1 MNPVRTLARPLL
13 ASVFVSGGVDMLRNA
28 GSLAPVAE
36 PVTGPIVDAAQPA
49 VDKAVEAAG
58 PAIGTAAEKVV
69 DLAEQASDAL
79 PDAAQPVAD
88 LADQAADAA
97 RSVAG
102 SDGDDALL
110 AGSKTSGATPK
121 VDLPDDP
128 ELLTKVNGGVMVG
141 AGLLLA
147 IGKLPRLSAAALAAT
162 LVPTTLAG
170 HRFWEADD
178 DEERAQQQIHF
189 MKNVALLG
197 GLALAAID
205 TEGRPGVA
213 WRARNAGR
221 TARREAKLARRVA
234 TAEAGRKVAGARAAV
249 TDALP
254 G

>member
-13 ASVFVSGGVDMLRNA
+13 ASVFVTGGVDMLRNA

-36 PVTGPIVDAAQPA
+36 PVTSKVVEAAQPVA
-49 VDKAVEAAG
+49 DRAAEAAAPAVEA
-58 PAIGTAAEKVV
+58 AAEKVV
-69 DLAEQASDAL
+69 DLAEQASEAL
-79 PDAAQPVAD
+79 PDAASPIAD

-97 RSVAG
+97 RPLAG
-102 SDGDDALL
+102 EPLL
-110 AGSKTSGATPK
+110 AGSEPRTPHA
-121 VDLPDDP
+121 DLPDDP
-128 ELLTKVNGGVMVG
+128 ELLTKVNGGVMVA

-170 HRFWEADD
+170 HRFWEID
-178 DEERAQQQIHF
+178 DEDERTAQQIHF

-197 GLALAAID
+197 GLALAAVD
-205 TEGRPGVA
+205 TQGRPGVA

-221 TARREAKLARRVA
+221 TARREAKMARRVA
-234 TAEAGRKVAGARAAV
+234 AAETGRRVASARMAV
-249 TDALP
+249 ADVLP

>member
-13 ASVFVSGGVDMLRNA
+13 ASVFVTGGIDMLRNA
-28 GSLAPVAE
+28 GALAPVAE
-36 PVTGPIVDAAQPA
+36 PVTSRVVDAAQPVA
-49 VDKAVEAAG
+49 DRAAEAAA
-58 PAIGTAAEKVV
+58 PAVTAAAERVV
-69 DLAEQASDAL
+69 DLAEQASEAL

-88 LADQAADAA
+88 LAEQAADAA
-97 RSVAG
+97 RPLAG
-102 SDGDDALL
+102 ETLL
-110 AGSKTSGATPK
+110 AGSEPTTPH

-147 IGKLPRLSAAALAAT
+147 VGKLPRLSAAALAAT
-162 LVPTTLAG
+162 LVPTTFAG

-178 DEERAQQQIHF
+178 TEERTAQQIHF

-197 GLALAAID
+197 GLALAAVD
-205 TEGRPGVA
+205 TEGRPGVT

-221 TARREAKLARRVA
+221 TARREARLARRLA
-234 TAEAGRKVAGARAAV
+234 AAEAGRRVTSARMAV
-249 TDALP
+249 TDVLP

>member
-1 MNPVRTLARPLL
+1 MHPVRTLARPLL

-36 PVTGPIVDAAQPA
+36 PVTSKVVEAAQPA
-49 VDKAVEAAG
+49 VDKAAEAAAPAVEA
-58 PAIGTAAEKVV
+58 AAEKVV
-69 DLAEQASDAL
+69 DLAESASEAL
-79 PDAAQPVAD
+79 PDAAQPVAG

-97 RSVAG
+97 RPLAG
-102 SDGDDALL
+102 ETLL
-110 AGSKTSGATPK
+110 AGSDPTPPQ
-121 VDLPDDP
+121 VTIPDDP

-141 AGLLLA
+141 AGLLFA

-170 HRFWEADD
+170 HRFWEID
-178 DEERAQQQIHF
+178 DEEERAAQQIHF

-213 WRARNAGR
+213 WRARHAGR

-234 TAEAGRKVAGARAAV
+234 SAEAGRRVAGARSAV
-249 TDALP
+249 AEVLP
-254 G
+254 GSMS

>member
-13 ASVFVSGGVDMLRNA
+13 ASVFVTGGVDMLRNA

-36 PVTGPIVDAAQPA
+36 PVTSKVVEAAQPVA
-49 VDKAVEAAG
+49 DRAAEAAAPAVEAA
-58 PAIGTAAEKVV
+58 AETVV

-79 PDAAQPVAD
+79 PDAASPVAD
-88 LADQAADAA
+88 LAADAA
-97 RSVAG
+97 RP
-102 SDGDDALL
+102 L
-110 AGSKTSGATPK
+110 AGEPLLSGSEPRTPH
-121 VDLPDDP
+121 VELPDDP

-170 HRFWEADD
+170 HRFWEID
-178 DEERAQQQIHF
+178 DEGERTAQQIHF

-197 GLALAAID
+197 GLALAAVD
-205 TEGRPGVA
+205 TQGRPGVA

-221 TARREAKLARRVA
+221 SARREAKLARRVA
-234 TAEAGRKVAGARAAV
+234 TAEAGRRVAGARMAV
-249 TDALP
+249 ADVLP